1 MGAYAA
7 PGAPNDM
14 RDNTVL
20 TNSARSRDDLSGH
33 SCPDNC
39 TAKSRGFHMQKLI
52 AALAAASLAVGY
64 SAQASAQQKLVV
76 AGYGG
81 SFEDIM
87 RQDIFPPFAKQHG
100 VEFDYVAGNSTNTV
114 ARLQAQKSNQQI
126 DVAIIDDGPMYQAI
140 ALGFCTQIQ
149 DLPKADLTGTA
160 LYKDDKAVAIGIV
173 ATGIMYNKKVFEE
186 KKWAPPASWDDLKDP
201 KYKQQLVIPPLNN
214 TYGLHALVQYAREGG
229 GGEKKIEPGFKT
241 FKDQVGPN
249 VLVYEPSPGK
259 MTELFSSGQAS
270 IAVWGSGRVKSF
282 ADTGFPV
289 GFVYPREG
297 AYALLSSVC
306 PVAKPKP
313 NPLAQA
319 FISYLVSPEVQTIL
333 ATRYGYGPVNKKAD
347 AKDDPNVPLP
357 MGERADKLIVI
368 DWDTVNQNR
377 DEWNKRWTREIER

>member
-1 MGAYAA
+1 MGKVVAVFAA
-7 PGAPNDM
+7 A
-14 RDNTVL
+14 TL
-20 TNSARSRDDLSGH
+20 
-33 SCPDNC
+33 
-39 TAKSRGFHMQKLI
+39 
-52 AALAAASLAVGY
+52 AALASTAVH
-64 SAQASAQQKLVV
+64 AQQKLVV

-87 RQDIFPPFAKQHG
+87 RKEIFPAFGKQHG
-100 VEFDYVAGNSTNTV
+100 VEMDYVAGNSTNTV
-114 ARLQAQKSNQQI
+114 ARLQAQKSNQQV

-140 ALGFCTQIQ
+140 ALGFCAPIQ
-149 DLPKADLTGTA
+149 NLPKDDMYGTA
-160 LYKDDKAVAIGIV
+160 LYKEDKAVAIGIV

-186 KKWAPPASWDDLKDP
+186 KKWAAPTSWADLKDP

-214 TYGLHALVQYAREGG
+214 TYGLHALVEYAREGG
-229 GGEKKIEPGFKT
+229 GGEKKIDPGFKT

-259 MTELFSSGQAS
+259 MTELFSSGQA
-270 IAVWGSGRVKSF
+270 IIGVWGSGRVKSF

-297 AYALLSSVC
+297 AYALLSSAC
-306 PVAKPKP
+306 PVAKPNP

-319 FISYLVSPEVQTIL
+319 FVSYLVSPEVQSKL
-333 ATRYGYGPVNKKAD
+333 ASSYGYGPVNKKAQ

-357 MGERADKLIVI
+357 MGERAAKLIVI

-377 DEWNKRWTREIER
+377 DDWNKRWTREIER